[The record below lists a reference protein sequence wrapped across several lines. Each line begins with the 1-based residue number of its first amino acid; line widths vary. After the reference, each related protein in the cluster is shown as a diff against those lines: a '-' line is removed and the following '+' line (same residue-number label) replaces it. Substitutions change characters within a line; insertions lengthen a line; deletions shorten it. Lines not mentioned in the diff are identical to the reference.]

1 MTTPVTVAG
10 ITFNPAPL
18 FPEKPYAITLTP
30 DHRLQEL
37 LANNV
42 KTLITYARHG
52 AKRPTP
58 RQQVAFTLIL
68 MAKDGNHRYAGVL
81 DDALCY
87 SASLLKVGVM
97 YAAYEYR
104 AAANRFLQANTIDP
118 ARPDADFFDK

>member
-58 RQQVAFTLIL
+58 RQNSEPTRSMQ
-68 MAKDGNHRYAGVL
+68 R
-81 DDALCY
+81 
-87 SASLLKVGVM
+87 LK
-97 YAAYEYR
+97 
-104 AAANRFLQANTIDP
+104 NRS
-118 ARPDADFFDK
+118 